1 MYVKTKI
8 PRVLKIEFPRE
19 LKLEFPT
26 LKVILSLITIKIREV
41 QMVKEKM
48 FKQIKHYR
56 HKGYS
61 KKKTAKDLKIA
72 RKTVRKYWDMTE
84 KEYLEYLQS
93 QLYRDKLFDSLKF
106 EILEIYESNGNQK
119 LQISAVYDFLE
130 EKYKSI
136 SGTEKSLRNYV
147 KYLLETNQLE
157 LEENIRM
164 YKQVPE
170 LPLGQQ
176 LQIDF
181 GVYKTKSG
189 LKLYIFAAV
198 LSTSRYKYIALQE
211 TPFTTL
217 NLIDHL
223 LNCFDY
229 LGGMPKELVIDQ
241 DSIMVVSEN
250 HGDILFT
257 KDFSVFKEEMA
268 LKIYTCRKADPE
280 SKGKIEN
287 VIKFVKNNF
296 LSVRNFTTLEDAANS
311 LSRWLIRRGNGK
323 ISQATRK
330 IPASVFEEERQYLR
344 PIRNSI
350 FRKDSLI
357 SREERSVDDKSYIS
371 YNSSHYSVPKKY
383 RNKQVDIYPA
393 AQTLF
398 VFDKNSGIQIAC
410 HTISILPGQRI
421 TDREHFREV
430 KIKARD
436 LKNEVVNLRDEKSW
450 KQFAEQNFKAFP
462 RYIRDQCLLAKK
474 YFSTKILDP
483 DVLTEA
489 IRFCLDNKTY
499 SYNNLWDT
507 YNYCEGLRAESV
519 NPEFTLHTSK
529 YTKTKSVEVATRDLE
544 VYTECIKS
552 KEEVTL

>member
-1 MYVKTKI
+1 MYVKTEI
-8 PRVLKIEFPRE
+8 PRVLKIEFPRQWR
-19 LKLEFPT
+19 LEFPT
-26 LKVILSLITIKIREV
+26 IMVILSLIIIKIREV
-41 QMVKEKM
+41 RMVKVKM
-48 FKQIKHYR
+48 FKRIKHYK

-84 KEYLEYLQS
+84 KEYLKYLQS
-93 QLYRDKLFDSLKF
+93 QLYRDKAFDNLKS
-106 EILEIYESNGNQK
+106 EILKVYTSNDNQK

-130 EKYKSI
+130 EKYKSLP
-136 SGTEKSLRNYV
+136 GTEKSLRNYIR
-147 KYLLETNQLE
+147 YLLATNQLE

-181 GVYKTKSG
+181 GEYKTRSK

-198 LSTSRYKYIALQE
+198 LSASRYKYIALQE

-217 NLIDHL
+217 TLIDHL

-241 DSIMVVSEN
+241 DSVMVVSEN

-257 KDFSVFKEEMA
+257 KDFTTFKEEMA

-296 LSVRNFTTLEDAANS
+296 LSVRNFTCLEDAANS
-311 LSRWLIRRGNGK
+311 LSRWLVRRGNGK

-330 IPASVFEEERQYLR
+330 IPASVFEKERQYLR

-350 FRKDSLI
+350 FRKDTYI
-357 SREERSVDDKSYIS
+357 SRETRSVDDKSYIS
-371 YNSSHYSVPKKY
+371 YNSSQYSVPKKY

-398 VFDKNSGIQIAC
+398 IFDKNTGIQIAC
-410 HTISILPGQRI
+410 HSISVLPGQRI
-421 TDREHFREV
+421 TDREHYREV
-430 KIKARD
+430 KTKARD
-436 LKNEVVNLRDEKSW
+436 LKNEVINLRDEKSW

-462 RYIRDQCLLAKK
+462 RYIRDQCIIAKK
-474 YFSTKILDP
+474 YFSLKLDP
-483 DVLTEA
+483 DVLIEA

-499 SYNNLWDT
+499 AYNNLWDT
-507 YNYCEGLRAESV
+507 YNYCEGLRAEPV
-519 NPEFTLHTSK
+519 NSEFTLHASK
-529 YTKTKSVEVATRDLE
+529 YSRFKSVEVATRDLE
-544 VYTECIKS
+544 VYTKCIKT
-552 KEEVTL
+552 KDEVSL